1 MMEQALYWLIPLA
14 LIALLFWS
22 LARERTRLRNRT
34 SQEYERD
41 LANTRSSMLR
51 AGMLELDRFAGEPS
65 QKRAAVEYLKDE
77 EQGMT
82 KAGGKD
88 DDVDR
93 TVAQESHGQKS

>member
-1 MMEQALYWLIPLA
+1 MIEQLLYWLIPLA

-22 LARERTRLRNRT
+22 VARESARLRRRT
-34 SQEYERD
+34 PEEFERD

-51 AGMLELDRFAGEPS
+51 AGMLELDRFAGDAR

-82 KAGGKD
+82 KSGGKD
-88 DDVDR
+88 DDADR
-93 TVAQESHGQKS
+93 TAEKE